1 MSLIR
6 GITGALETFQA
17 LLHLHRNSVF
27 REIRS
32 CSEICKIPPPFF
44 PGGSAFN
51 NMQLMQGG
59 VLQPIPFCNVQSS
72 NSKVPAFPC
81 IGFSAVLYR
90 RTLGLVAMP
99 IWSSYSFLT
108 NYSRNVTPLE
118 DMQIKQEL
126 RPNAY
131 FNVILKCIQ
140 IP

>member
-1 MSLIR
+1 
-6 GITGALETFQA
+6 
-17 LLHLHRNSVF
+17 
-27 REIRS
+27 
-32 CSEICKIPPPFF
+32 
-44 PGGSAFN
+44 
-51 NMQLMQGG
+51 
-59 VLQPIPFCNVQSS
+59 
-72 NSKVPAFPC
+72 
-81 IGFSAVLYR
+81 LYR

>member
-1 MSLIR
+1 
-6 GITGALETFQA
+6 
-17 LLHLHRNSVF
+17 
-27 REIRS
+27 
-32 CSEICKIPPPFF
+32 
-44 PGGSAFN
+44 
-51 NMQLMQGG
+51 MQLMQGG

-90 RTLGLVAMP
+90 RTLGLVA
-99 IWSSYSFLT
+99 I
-108 NYSRNVTPLE
+108 YSRNVTPLE

>member
-6 GITGALETFQA
+6 GIAGALETFQA
-17 LLHLHRNSVF
+17 LLHLYWNSVF

-32 CSEICKIPPPFF
+32 CSEICKIPPLFF
-44 PGGSAFN
+44 PGASAFN

-59 VLQPIPFCNVQSS
+59 VLQPVPFCKSQSS
-72 NSKVPAFPC
+72 NSKVPAFHF
-81 IGFSAVLYR
+81 GFSAVLYR
-90 RTLGLVAMP
+90 RTLGLVAVS

-108 NYSRNVTPLE
+108 NYPRNVTPLE
-118 DMQIKQEL
+118 DMRIEQEL
-126 RPNAY
+126 RLNAY